1 MAGKKK
7 EGGTAAS
14 KLDNISASKHVVAG
28 QRSLTSFFG
37 VSAGSAKP
45 TAASTID
52 TKKEGGDDDGPP
64 PMLPA
69 VEPKKTIDNG
79 GNFAD
84 ENDVNY
90 DDDDAMIS
98 PGKKENVA
106 NDKGATR
113 KAAVRKKKQ
122 KHVNDEGNDGL
133 MDTDEEEEDH
143 DEEELVKK
151 LKGVKETKKIAYAS
165 SSSTNSKKRVIE
177 DDNDSEEEE
186 EEADE
191 EEEEEA
197 DEQDEEEE
205 EDVTLESKGGISV
218 DRDEYKEMITSA
230 AAAAAATTNNKAK
243 QQKNSKKQKTLE
255 GKDVVALPPKKMS
268 SSTAATKKSETIAN
282 NMKSNKQLLN
292 IMATQ
297 IDPNDA
303 TNNSTTT
310 ATTSE
315 EVLLWIPYNK
325 PAPYSA
331 LCDVFTDIESMSGRL
346 EIQERLTTL
355 FRTVLLRDGGG
366 TGGDD
371 NEGVGNE
378 KMTGGE
384 TKSAAGGDKDGSKGE
399 TTKKQPQQVVMP
411 DLLTLVYLTSNTV
424 APQHENV
431 ELGVGDSILI
441 KAIGEASGT
450 SNDMIKKKYDKEGD
464 LGNVAMNAKGKQRT
478 LVGFSTKKVG
488 LGGGSG
494 PKRLSCVDVL
504 RVFKEI
510 ANVSGSQ
517 SQKWKVDKIKSLL
530 VRAKGYESKY
540 IIRGLQGKLR
550 IGLAQS
556 TVLASLAHAIVLTKP
571 CDVTCLTE
579 EQKRAIRKLDG
590 TPNAYPESARRL
602 CTTNPEPPLDIQ
614 LEAATAI
621 VKKAYNEVPSYD
633 SLLAAL
639 LCTPLQELHKHC
651 TLTPGVP
658 VGPMLAK
665 PTKSIKEVLKRLDG
679 KRFTLEY
686 KYDGER
692 AQVHLLSN
700 GEMRA
705 FSRSLLDSSEKFP
718 EVPLYCR
725 ESCAASGVTDF
736 VLDTEV
742 VAYNTETGQFL
753 PFQVLS
759 TRKRTGE
766 SADSSKIRVIV
777 QAFDLMY
784 LNGTSL
790 LDKTLSE
797 RRELMKKNFLPID
810 GKFQYA
816 TSMDH
821 KEDGDTAV
829 IEEFLDAAIK
839 GQCEGLMVKTLDD
852 NAAYEPSRR
861 SLNWLKLKK
870 DYLDGLG
877 DSVDLVP
884 LGACK
889 YVICFVFL

>member
-37 VSAGSAKP
+37 VSAGSA

-52 TKKEGGDDDGPP
+52 AKKGGDDDDDDDGPP
-64 PMLPA
+64 PMPPA
-69 VEPKKTIDNG
+69 VKPKKTIDNG
-79 GNFAD
+79 GNFANED
-84 ENDVNY
+84 DVDDD

-106 NDKGATR
+106 NDKGVTR
-113 KAAVRKKKQ
+113 KETTAVKKRKRKN
-122 KHVNDEGNDGL
+122 VNDEGNDGL

-151 LKGVKETKKIAYAS
+151 LKGVKETNKIAYAS

-186 EEADE
+186 EEEADE
-191 EEEEEA
+191 EDEEA
-197 DEQDEEEE
+197 E
-205 EDVTLESKGGISV
+205 EDVILESKGWISV

-230 AAAAAATTNNKAK
+230 AAASATKAK

-255 GKDVVALPPKKMS
+255 GKDAVAPPPKKMS

-303 TNNSTTT
+303 TTNSTT
-310 ATTSE
+310 ATTVTD
-315 EVLLWIPYNK
+315 EVLLWIPYSK

-331 LCDVFTDIESMSGRL
+331 LCDVFTDIESISGRL

-366 TGGDD
+366 TGVDD

-378 KMTGGE
+378 KKTGGE
-384 TKSAAGGDKDGSKGE
+384 TKSAAGDKDGSKGE
-399 TTKKQPQQVVMP
+399 TTKKQPQQVVMS
-411 DLLTLVYLTSNTV
+411 DLLTLAYLTSNTV

-797 RRELMKKNFLPID
+797 RRELMKKSFLPID

>member
-1 MAGKKK
+1 
-7 EGGTAAS
+7 
-14 KLDNISASKHVVAG
+14 
-28 QRSLTSFFG
+28 
-37 VSAGSAKP
+37 
-45 TAASTID
+45 
-52 TKKEGGDDDGPP
+52 
-64 PMLPA
+64 
-69 VEPKKTIDNG
+69 
-79 GNFAD
+79 
-84 ENDVNY
+84 
-90 DDDDAMIS
+90 
-98 PGKKENVA
+98 
-106 NDKGATR
+106 
-113 KAAVRKKKQ
+113 
-122 KHVNDEGNDGL
+122 
-133 MDTDEEEEDH
+133 
-143 DEEELVKK
+143 
-151 LKGVKETKKIAYAS
+151 
-165 SSSTNSKKRVIE
+165 
-177 DDNDSEEEE
+177 
-186 EEADE
+186 
-191 EEEEEA
+191 
-197 DEQDEEEE
+197 
-205 EDVTLESKGGISV
+205 
-218 DRDEYKEMITSA
+218 
-230 AAAAAATTNNKAK
+230 
-243 QQKNSKKQKTLE
+243 
-255 GKDVVALPPKKMS
+255 
-268 SSTAATKKSETIAN
+268 
-282 NMKSNKQLLN
+282 
-292 IMATQ
+292 
-297 IDPNDA
+297 
-303 TNNSTTT
+303 
-310 ATTSE
+310 
-315 EVLLWIPYNK
+315 
-325 PAPYSA
+325 
-331 LCDVFTDIESMSGRL
+331 
-346 EIQERLTTL
+346 
-355 FRTVLLRDGGG
+355 LLRDGGG
-366 TGGDD
+366 STDDDDDEGDNNEKKQTGGNKRTD
-371 NEGVGNE
+371 
-378 KMTGGE
+378 
-384 TKSAAGGDKDGSKGE
+384 AAGGDEVASKGE
-399 TTKKQPQQVVMP
+399 TTKKQPQQAVMS

-478 LVGFSTKKVG
+478 LVGFGTKKVG
-488 LGGGSG
+488 LGGG

-571 CDVTCLTE
+571 CDVTSLTE
-579 EQKRAIRKLDG
+579 EEKRAIRKLDG

-679 KRFTLEY
+679 VRFTLEY

-700 GEMRA
+700 GKMCA

-725 ESCAASGVTDF
+725 ESCATSGVTDF

-810 GKFQYA
+810 GKFQ
-816 TSMDH
+816 
-821 KEDGDTAV
+821 
-829 IEEFLDAAIK
+829 
-839 GQCEGLMVKTLDD
+839 
-852 NAAYEPSRR
+852 
-861 SLNWLKLKK
+861 
-870 DYLDGLG
+870 
-877 DSVDLVP
+877 
-884 LGACK
+884 
-889 YVICFVFL
+889 